1 MANTHRIRGIRR
13 GRLANNRRS
22 PKVATKN
29 KTVEEVEETT
39 GSNVANAVA
48 AFLPLLRAL
57 VLEAE
62 ASGQNGAEK
71 HAAVAEASEKMY
83 RIAQQSGSIK
93 ELKYVPWALVAPI
106 IVPAADGLIDI
117 IVSMFNKL
125 WGKVW
130 SIISKHIG
138 ED

>member
-1 MANTHRIRGIRR
+1 
-13 GRLANNRRS
+13 
-22 PKVATKN
+22 VATKT
-29 KTVEEVEETT
+29 KDVEKVEEAT
-39 GSNVANAVA
+39 GAEVANAIA

-71 HAAVAEASEKMY
+71 KAAVAEASEKMY
-83 RIAQQSGSIK
+83 RIAQESGSIK
-93 ELKYVPWALVAPI
+93 ELKYVPWALIAPFV
-106 IVPAADGLIDI
+106 VPAADGLIDL
-117 IVSMFNKL
+117 IVGMFNKL

-130 SIISKHIG
+130 KFVSKYIG

>member
-1 MANTHRIRGIRR
+1 M
-13 GRLANNRRS
+13 
-22 PKVATKN
+22 ATKN

-83 RIAQQSGSIK
+83 MTGF
-93 ELKYVPWALVAPI
+93 L
-106 IVPAADGLIDI
+106 
-117 IVSMFNKL
+117 
-125 WGKVW
+125 
-130 SIISKHIG
+130 
-138 ED
+138 